1 VGHFFIGGQ
10 QFRGF
15 ATSGIGPRD
24 ITTSDALGGNTF
36 YVGTA
41 EFSFPIGLP
50 DDLGFKASVFTD
62 VGSLW
67 NIDSTGSDIFD
78 SSAIRIAAGAGLGWS
93 TAFGLIRIDLTSAL
107 SKEDRDETE
116 FLRFSFGTR
125 F

>member
-1 VGHFFIGGQ
+1 MIF
-10 QFRGF
+10 
-15 ATSGIGPRD
+15 
-24 ITTSDALGGNTF
+24 
-36 YVGTA
+36 
-41 EFSFPIGLP
+41 GL
-50 DDLGFKASVFTD
+50 LSTKASA
-62 VGSLW
+62 
-67 NIDSTGSDIFD
+67 FD